1 MKKNAFDNS
10 DRITDAEIDVRSN
23 KQTNR
28 KAIKETDRR
37 KQTQESE
44 SERHRNKIYVKL
56 NTKTE

>member
-10 DRITDAEIDVRSN
+10 DRITDAEIDIRSN

-37 KQTQESE
+37 KQTQKSE
-44 SERHRNKIYVKL
+44 SERRRNTIYVKL
-56 NTKTE
+56 NTITE